1 MMEAFIRCYP
11 PQLPTGTE
19 HVWYVLRG
27 DEFVVDVQA
36 PAEPLRGNAQM
47 PQSIAVAQHFP
58 LGHQG
63 DVAVHAAVV
72 AADCELSEGLQT
84 VNLRNLMNYQGV
96 RQEVIMAASYA
107 KQLIEFC
114 TLTRFCSRCG
124 AAYRSIPNTWGLRC
138 DPCKHEVFPPVSP
151 AIIVLIHDGDRVL
164 LTTKV
169 GWGDRYSLV
178 AGFAEPGESFEACV
192 AREVREEVGVEVGKI
207 RYVGSQCWPFPHQ
220 VMVGFLAQYAS
231 GTIAMDAS
239 ELADAR
245 WFHRNDMPA
254 IPPPTAISGQILDIW
269 LRGEVAT
276 GMIQGFDYQDYA

>member
-1 MMEAFIRCYP
+1 MEAFIRCYP

-27 DEFVVDVQA
+27 DEFVVDVKA
-36 PAEPLRGNAQM
+36 PAEPLVGGAQG
-47 PQSIAVAQHFP
+47 PTSIGILHHFP
-58 LGHQG
+58 LGRQG
-63 DVAVHAAVV
+63 NISVHAATV

-84 VNLRNLMNYQGV
+84 VNLRNLMNHDGV

-107 KQLIEFC
+107 KQLIEFR

-151 AIIVLIHDGDRVL
+151 AIIVLIHDDDRVL

-169 GWGDRYSLV
+169 GWGNRYSLV

-192 AREVREEVGVEVGKI
+192 AREVREEVGVEVGRI

-220 VMVGFLAQYAS
+220 VMVGFLAQYKS
-231 GTIAMDAS
+231 GDIAMDAE

-245 WFHRNDMPA
+245 WFDRNDMPA

-269 LRGEVAT
+269 LRGDVAH
-276 GMIQGFDYQDYA
+276 GMIQGFDYQDYT

>member
-1 MMEAFIRCYP
+1 MEAFIRCYP
-11 PQLPTGTE
+11 PQLPTGNQ
-19 HVWYVLRG
+19 HVWYVMRG
-27 DEFVVDVQA
+27 DEFVVDVKL
-36 PAEPLRGNAQM
+36 PAEPLAGTAHA
-47 PQSIAVAQHFP
+47 PHSIGITQHFP
-58 LGHQG
+58 LGRQG
-63 DVAVHAAVV
+63 NISVHAAIV

-84 VNLRNLMNYQGV
+84 VNLRNLMNVAGV
-96 RQEVIMAASYA
+96 RQEVVMAASYA
-107 KQLIEFC
+107 KQLIEFR

-169 GWGDRYSLV
+169 GWGNRYSLV

-192 AREVREEVGVEVGKI
+192 AREVREEVGVEVQQI

-220 VMVGFLAQYAS
+220 VMVGFLAQYKS
-231 GTIAMDAS
+231 GEIAIDAE
-239 ELADAR
+239 ELSDAQ
-245 WFHRNDMPA
+245 WFDRAKMPE

-269 LRGEVAT
+269 LRGDVGS
-276 GMIQGFDYQDYA
+276 GMIRGFDYQAY

>member
-1 MMEAFIRCYP
+1 MEAFIRCYT
-11 PQLPTGTE
+11 PQLPSANT
-19 HVWYVLRG
+19 HVWYVMRG
-27 DEFVVDVQA
+27 DDFVVDVHA
-36 PAEPLRGNAQM
+36 STEPLAGDAHG
-47 PQSIAVAQHFP
+47 PHSIAITQHFP
-58 LGHQG
+58 LGQQG
-63 DVAVHAAVV
+63 QIAVHAAVV

-84 VNLRNLMNYQGV
+84 VNLRTMMNLPDV
-96 RQEVIMAASYA
+96 RPEVVMAASYA
-107 KQLIEFC
+107 KQLIEFR

-124 AAYRSIPNTWGLRC
+124 GAYRAIPNTWGLRC

-169 GWGDRYSLV
+169 GWGNRYSLV

-192 AREVREEVGVEVGKI
+192 AREVREEVGVEVMQI

-220 VMVGFLAQYAS
+220 VMVGFLAQYQS
-231 GTIAMDAS
+231 GEIAMDAE

-245 WFHRNDMPA
+245 WFHRSQMPE

-269 LRGEVAT
+269 LRGET
-276 GMIQGFDYQDYA
+276 THGMIRGFDYHAY

>member
-1 MMEAFIRCYP
+1 MEAFIRCYP

-19 HVWYVLRG
+19 HVWYVMRG
-27 DEFVVDVQA
+27 DEFVVDVSS
-36 PAEPLRGNAQM
+36 PAEPLPGHAHA
-47 PQSIAVAQHFP
+47 PTSIGILHHFP
-58 LGHQG
+58 LGRQG
-63 DVAVHAAVV
+63 NVSVHAAVV
-72 AADCELSEGLQT
+72 APDCELSEGLQT
-84 VNLRNLMNYQGV
+84 VNLRNMMNHPGI

-107 KQLIEFC
+107 KQLIEFR

-124 AAYRSIPNTWGLRC
+124 NAYHPIPKTWGLRC
-138 DPCKHEVFPPVSP
+138 EPCKHEVFPPVSP

-169 GWGDRYSLV
+169 GWGNRYSLV

-192 AREVREEVGVEVGKI
+192 AREVREEVGVEVSRI

-220 VMVGFLAQYAS
+220 VMVGFLAQYKS
-231 GTIAMDAS
+231 GDIAMDAE

-245 WFHRNDMPA
+245 WFDRSDMPA

-269 LRGEVAT
+269 LRGEVAH
-276 GMIQGFDYQDYA
+276 GMIHGFDYQEYI